1 MTTGRQ
7 TVLYL
12 GLLVALWAPL
22 NVLILRDGG
31 MNGPNAVL
39 LIMMIM
45 WAPAVS
51 AILTKLIATRSLR
64 GLGWWPKRFSPL
76 ATAWLAPVIYGGL
89 PFLVAGLVGAGTFT
103 PEAWSKVAGTFGLG
117 ASPWIGFLLFASL
130 GTLQSLVSATGEEI
144 GWRGFL
150 VPALAEKFG
159 FRMLC
164 LVSGSIWLLYHL
176 PILLFGGY
184 SGEGT
189 PIWFSLVCF
198 TLLVFGITPLVAAQR
213 LRSGSFWP
221 GAILHASHNLFIQGV
236 FAGALVANAKT
247 PWLVGEFGI
256 LTPVFLILLVWLY
269 LRVTGVP
276 KTGPDA

>member
-1 MTTGRQ
+1 MTTTRQ
-7 TVLYL
+7 IFIYL
-12 GLLVALWAPL
+12 GLLVAACVPL
-22 NVLILRDGG
+22 NILILRGGG
-31 MNGPNAVL
+31 MNGPNAAMLILVL
-39 LIMMIM
+39 M

-51 AILTKLIATRSLR
+51 AILTKLIATRSLK

-76 ATAWLAPVIYGGL
+76 GTAWLAPVIYGGL

-103 PEAWSKVAGTFGLG
+103 TEAWSKLAVQFGFE
-117 ASPWIGFLLFASL
+117 ASPWIGLALFAGL
-130 GTLQSLVSATGEEI
+130 GTLQSLISATGEEI

-159 FRMLC
+159 FWMLC
-164 LVSGSIWLLYHL
+164 LVSGVIWLLYHL

-184 SGEGT
+184 SGEGV
-189 PIWFSLVCF
+189 PIWYSLVCF
-198 TLLVFGITPLVAAQR
+198 TLLVFGITPFVAAQR

-221 GAILHASHNLFIQGV
+221 GALLHASHNLFIQGV
-236 FAGALVANAKT
+236 FVSALIANGKT

-256 LTPVFLILLVWLY
+256 LTPLFLIVLVALY

-276 KTGPDA
+276 KTGPGA